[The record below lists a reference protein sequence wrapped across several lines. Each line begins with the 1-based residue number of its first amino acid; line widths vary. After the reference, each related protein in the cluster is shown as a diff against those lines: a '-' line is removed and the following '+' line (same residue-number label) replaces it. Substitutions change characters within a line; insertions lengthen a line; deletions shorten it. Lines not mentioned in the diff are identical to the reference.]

1 MTMLLKHSLFIR
13 NDCIFSTWNLVIIM
27 YNQNILLFFILHSY
41 YLTFPLSL
49 HSK

>member
-1 MTMLLKHSLFIR
+1 MAMLLKHFLFIG
-13 NDCIFSTWNLVIIM
+13 NNCIFSTWNLVIIM
-27 YNQNILLFFILHSY
+27 YNQNILLFCIVHSH